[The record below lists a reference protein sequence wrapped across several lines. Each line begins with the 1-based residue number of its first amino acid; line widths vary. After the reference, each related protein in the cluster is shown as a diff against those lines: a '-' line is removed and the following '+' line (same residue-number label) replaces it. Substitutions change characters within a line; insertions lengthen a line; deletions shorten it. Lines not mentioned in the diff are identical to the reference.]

1 MIRKGYYCKYRGKI
15 YRCATR
21 DTTVL
26 LRSPDVEDFER
37 NGFEKILILDKTSF
51 MMLESTSKL
60 YQMKKLNGFAE

>member
-26 LRSPDVEDFER
+26 LRSHDIEDLEK
-37 NGFEKILILDKTSF
+37 NGF
-51 MMLESTSKL
+51 
-60 YQMKKLNGFAE
+60 